1 MNILMTGGTGFI
13 GSRLIKQLVLE
24 KHHVYVLTRFP
35 KKHADSNY
43 VSYISYQYPIKKL
56 PFIHAVI
63 NLAGES
69 LFGFWSD
76 EKKERI
82 LSSRIKATEK
92 LTKVITQMEQKPKVF
107 ISGSAIGYYGMADDI
122 IFTEQTTNPGDDFLA
137 EVCAAWEKTASTAE
151 DLGIRTVYTRF
162 GIVLNGKQGALSQMA
177 LPVKL
182 GVGGKI
188 GDGKQWMSWIHIH
201 DCVDLLLFA
210 LYDSNI
216 EGALNMTAPY
226 PRQNDDFTKALA
238 KVLKRPAFMNVP
250 KRFFKMALGDMHQ
263 LVTAGQYV
271 YPKKA
276 LDNGFVF
283 QYPQLEHALDQI
295 YSS

>member
-35 KKHADSNY
+35 KKHVDSDY
-43 VSYISYQYPIKKL
+43 VSYISYRYPIKKL

-69 LFGFWSD
+69 LFGYWSD
-76 EKKERI
+76 EKKESI

-92 LTKVITQMEQKPKVF
+92 LTNILIHMEEKPKVF
-107 ISGSAIGYYGMADDI
+107 LSGSAIGYYGMADDM
-122 IFTEQTTNPGDDFLA
+122 IFTEETTEPGDDFLA

-162 GIVLNGKQGALSQMA
+162 GIVLNGKQGALPQMA
-177 LPVKL
+177 LPTKL

-188 GDGKQWMSWIHIH
+188 GNGKQWMSWVHIH

-210 LYDSNI
+210 LYNKDMKGPLNI
-216 EGALNMTAPY
+216 TAPY
-226 PRQNDDFTKALA
+226 PRQNDDFTKVLA
-238 KVLKRPAFMNVP
+238 KSLKRPAFMKTP
-250 KRFFKMALGDMHQ
+250 SSFFKIALGDMHQ
-263 LVTAGQYV
+263 LITNGQ
-271 YPKKA
+271 
-276 LDNGFVF
+276 F
-283 QYPQLEHALDQI
+283 
-295 YSS
+295 